1 MSDLQFASLGSG
13 SKGNG
18 TLIEADGTMILV
30 DCGFSMRE
38 TERRLQ
44 RLSRSVEQVTALL
57 VTHEH
62 GDHVSGVK
70 SLAKKYKIPVWSS
83 RGTAK
88 AAKLDELET
97 LGRWHCI
104 DIHQSF
110 EINAIQIQP
119 IPVPHDAKEP
129 CQFIFSDGDWRVGV
143 LTDTGSITTYIEEQY
158 SGCDAFIL
166 EANHDQEMLAQSAY
180 PNSLKRR
187 VGGNFGHLNNGQ
199 AKDLLNKIDIS
210 KLQYL
215 VASHISDK
223 NNTVALAR
231 DKMSE
236 ALDFDPSWI
245 HVASQDE
252 GLNWCKLRHQL

>member
-1 MSDLQFASLGSG
+1 MQFASLGSG
-13 SKGNG
+13 SKGNS
-18 TLIEADGTMILV
+18 TLIETDGTAILV

-44 RLSRSVEQVTALL
+44 RLTREIEQVSAIL

-62 GDHVSGVK
+62 GDHVRGVA
-70 SLAKKYKIPVWSS
+70 SLAKKYDIPVWSS

-88 AAKLDELET
+88 AAKLEDLKQ
-97 LGRWHCI
+97 WNCI
-104 DIHQSF
+104 DIHQQF
-110 EINAIQIQP
+110 EIDAIQIQP

-129 CQFIFSDGDWRVGV
+129 CQFIFSDGDWRLGV
-143 LTDTGSITTYIEEQY
+143 LTDTGSITPYIEEQY
-158 SGCDAFIL
+158 SACDAFIL
-166 EANHDQEMLAQSAY
+166 EANHDEEMLANGSY
-180 PNSLKRR
+180 PTSLKHR
-187 VGGNFGHLNNGQ
+187 VGGNYGHLNNGQ
-199 AKDLLNKIDIS
+199 AKDLLNAIDIS

-236 ALDFDPSWI
+236 ALDADASWI
-245 HVASQDE
+245 DIASQDE
-252 GLNWCKLRHQL
+252 GLDWRVLKHS

>member
-1 MSDLQFASLGSG
+1 MQFASLGSG
-13 SKGNG
+13 SRGNS
-18 TLIEADGTMILV
+18 TLIETDGTAILI

-44 RLSRSVEQVTALL
+44 RLSRDMQQVTAIL

-62 GDHVSGVK
+62 GDHVRGVA
-70 SLAKKYKIPVWSS
+70 SLAKKYDIPVWSS

-88 AAKLDELET
+88 VAKLEELQQ
-97 LGRWHCI
+97 WNCI
-104 DIHQSF
+104 DIHQVF
-110 EINAIQIQP
+110 EINNIQIQP

-129 CQFIFSDGDWRVGV
+129 CQFIFSDGDWRIGI
-143 LTDTGSITTYIEEQY
+143 LTDTGSITPYIEEQY
-158 SGCDAFIL
+158 SACDAFIL
-166 EANHDQEMLAQSAY
+166 EANHDEDMLANGSY
-180 PNSLKRR
+180 PTSLKHR
-187 VGGNFGHLNNGQ
+187 VGGDYGHLNNSQ
-199 AKDLLNKIDIS
+199 AKDLLNAIDIS

-236 ALDFDPSWI
+236 ALDADASWI
-245 HVASQDE
+245 DIASQEE
-252 GLNWCKLRHQL
+252 GLDWRVLKHSL

>member
-1 MSDLQFASLGSG
+1 MQLASLGSG
-13 SKGNG
+13 SRGNC
-18 TLIEADGTMILV
+18 TVIESQGATVLV

-44 RLSRSVEQVTALL
+44 RVKRDIKDISAIL

-62 GDHVSGVK
+62 GDHVRGVA
-70 SLAKKYKIPVWSS
+70 SLAKKYRLPVWSS

-88 AAKLDELET
+88 AAKLEVLADLN
-97 LGRWHCI
+97 LWHCI
-104 DIHQSF
+104 DIHKAF
-110 EINAIQIQP
+110 EIDGLQVQP

-129 CQFIFSDGDWRVGV
+129 CQFIFTDGDWRIGV
-143 LTDTGSITTYIEEQY
+143 LTDTGSITPYIEEQY
-158 SGCDAFIL
+158 SACDAFIL
-166 EANHDQEMLAQSAY
+166 EANHDEAMLANGAY
-180 PNSLKRR
+180 PPSLKQR
-187 VGGNFGHLNNGQ
+187 VGGNYGHLNNGQ
-199 AKDLLNKIDIS
+199 AKDLLSRIDTS

-236 ALDFDPSWI
+236 AIDADASWI
-245 HVASQDE
+245 DVASQDE
-252 GLNWCKLRHQL
+252 GLDWRVLKHS

>member
-1 MSDLQFASLGSG
+1 MQFASLGSG
-13 SKGNG
+13 SRGNCTLVEAGG
-18 TLIEADGTMILV
+18 TTILV

-44 RLSRSVEQVTALL
+44 RLSREIQEIDAIL

-62 GDHVSGVK
+62 GDHVRGVA
-70 SLAKKYKIPVWSS
+70 SLAKKYAIPVWSS

-88 AAKLDELET
+88 AAKLEGLAEL
-97 LGRWHCI
+97 GQWNCI
-104 DIHQSF
+104 DIHQQF
-110 EINAIQIQP
+110 EIGALQVQP
-119 IPVPHDAKEP
+119 VPVPHDAKEP
-129 CQFIFSDGDWRVGV
+129 CQFVFSDGDWRLGV
-143 LTDTGSITTYIEEQY
+143 LTDTGSITPYIEEQY

-166 EANHDQEMLAQSAY
+166 EANHDEEMLAQGAY
-180 PNSLKRR
+180 PNSLKQR
-187 VGGNFGHLNNGQ
+187 VGGNFGHLNNSQ
-199 AKDLLNKIDIS
+199 AKNLLDTIDIS

-236 ALDFDPSWI
+236 ALDADASWI
-245 HVASQDE
+245 DVASQDE
-252 GLNWCKLRHQL
+252 GLDWRVLMHHL

>member
-1 MSDLQFASLGSG
+1 MQFASLGSG
-13 SKGNG
+13 SRGNS
-18 TLIEADGTMILV
+18 TLIETDGTAILV

-44 RLSRSVEQVTALL
+44 RLSRDIQQVSAIL

-62 GDHVSGVK
+62 GDHVRGVA
-70 SLAKKYKIPVWSS
+70 SLSKKYDIPVWSS

-88 AAKLDELET
+88 AAKLEGLNELG
-97 LGRWHCI
+97 LWNCI
-104 DIHQSF
+104 DIHQNF
-110 EINAIQIQP
+110 EIDSLQIQP

-129 CQFIFSDGDWRVGV
+129 CQFIFSDGDWRLGV
-143 LTDTGSITTYIEEQY
+143 LTDTGSTTPYIEEQY

-166 EANHDQEMLAQSAY
+166 EANHDEGMLANGAY
-180 PNSLKRR
+180 PNSLKHR
-187 VGGNFGHLNNGQ
+187 VGGNFGHLNNRQ
-199 AKDLLNKIDIS
+199 AKDLLAAIDIS

-231 DKMSE
+231 NKMSE
-236 ALDFDPSWI
+236 ALDADASWI
-245 HVASQDE
+245 DVASQDE
-252 GLNWCKLRHQL
+252 GLDWRTLRHKL

>member
-1 MSDLQFASLGSG
+1 MQLASLGSG
-13 SKGNG
+13 SRGNC
-18 TLIEADGTMILV
+18 TLIEADGTTLLV

-44 RLSRSVEQVTALL
+44 RLSREIQQVTAIL

-62 GDHVSGVK
+62 GDHVRGVA
-70 SLAKKYKIPVWSS
+70 SLAKKYDIPIWSS

-88 AAKLDELET
+88 AAKLHELQQ
-97 LGRWHCI
+97 WNCI
-104 DIHQSF
+104 DIHKEF
-110 EINAIQIQP
+110 EINSIQIQP
-119 IPVPHDAKEP
+119 VPVPHDAKEP
-129 CQFIFSDGDWRVGV
+129 CQFVFGDGDWRIGV
-143 LTDTGSITTYIEEQY
+143 LTDTGSITPYIEEQY

-166 EANHDQEMLAQSAY
+166 EANHDQEMLANGSY
-180 PNSLKRR
+180 PPSLKHR
-187 VGGNFGHLNNGQ
+187 VAGDYGHLNNGQ
-199 AKDLLNKIDIS
+199 AKDLLNIIDIS

-236 ALDFDPSWI
+236 ALDTDASWI
-245 HVASQDE
+245 DVASQDE
-252 GLNWCKLRHQL
+252 GLDWRVLKHTL

>member
-1 MSDLQFASLGSG
+1 LQFASLGSG
-13 SKGNG
+13 SRGNS
-18 TLIEADGTMILV
+18 TLIEADGSAILV

-44 RLSRSVEQVTALL
+44 RLSRQIQQVTAIL

-62 GDHVSGVK
+62 GDHVRGVA
-70 SLAKKYKIPVWSS
+70 SLAKKYDIPVWSS

-88 AAKLDELET
+88 AAELEE
-97 LGRWHCI
+97 LQQWNCI
-104 DIHQSF
+104 DIHQEF
-110 EINAIQIQP
+110 VIDNIQIQP

-129 CQFIFSDGDWRVGV
+129 CQFIFSDGDWRIGL
-143 LTDTGSITTYIEEQY
+143 LTDTGSITPYIEQQY
-158 SGCDAFIL
+158 SACDAFIL
-166 EANHDQEMLAQSAY
+166 EANHDEEMLANGSY
-180 PNSLKRR
+180 PNSLKHR
-187 VGGNFGHLNNGQ
+187 VGGDYGHLNNSQ
-199 AKDLLNKIDIS
+199 AKDLLNTIDIS

-236 ALDFDPSWI
+236 ALDMDASWI
-245 HVASQDE
+245 DVASQDE
-252 GLNWCKLRHQL
+252 GLNWRVLKHTL

>member
-1 MSDLQFASLGSG
+1 LQFSSLGSG
-13 SKGNG
+13 SRGNS
-18 TLIEADGTMILV
+18 TLIETDGTAILV

-44 RLSRSVEQVTALL
+44 RLSREMKQVTAIL

-62 GDHVSGVK
+62 GDHVRGVA
-70 SLAKKYKIPVWSS
+70 SLSKKYKIPVWSS

-88 AAKLDELET
+88 AAKLEKLQH
-97 LGRWHCI
+97 WNCI
-104 DIHQSF
+104 DIHQTF
-110 EINAIQIQP
+110 EINSIQIQP

-129 CQFIFSDGDWRVGV
+129 CQFIFSDGDWRIGL
-143 LTDTGSITTYIEEQY
+143 LTDTGSITPYIEQQY
-158 SGCDAFIL
+158 SACDAFIL
-166 EANHDQEMLAQSAY
+166 EANHDEDMLAQGSY
-180 PNSLKRR
+180 PTSLKHR
-187 VGGNFGHLNNGQ
+187 VGGDYGHLNNGQ
-199 AKDLLNKIDIS
+199 AKDLLNAIDTS

-236 ALDFDPSWI
+236 ALDADASWI
-245 HVASQDE
+245 DVASQDE
-252 GLNWCKLRHQL
+252 GLGWRRLTRS

>member
-1 MSDLQFASLGSG
+1 MQFASLGSG
-13 SKGNG
+13 SRGNS
-18 TLIEADGTMILV
+18 TLIEVDGTAILV

-44 RLSRSVEQVTALL
+44 RLSREIQQVSAIL

-62 GDHVSGVK
+62 GDHVRGVA
-70 SLAKKYKIPVWSS
+70 SLAKKYDIPVWSS

-88 AAKLDELET
+88 AAKLEELKQ
-97 LGRWHCI
+97 WNCI
-104 DIHQSF
+104 DIHQEF
-110 EINAIQIQP
+110 EINSIQIQP

-129 CQFIFSDGDWRVGV
+129 CQFVFSDGDWRLGV
-143 LTDTGSITTYIEEQY
+143 LTDTGSITPYIEEQY
-158 SGCDAFIL
+158 SACDAFIL
-166 EANHDQEMLAQSAY
+166 EANHDEEMLANGSY
-180 PNSLKRR
+180 PASLKHR
-187 VGGNFGHLNNGQ
+187 VGGNYGHLNNSQ
-199 AKDLLNKIDIS
+199 AKDLLNAIDIS

-236 ALDFDPSWI
+236 ALDADASWI
-245 HVASQDE
+245 DIASQDE
-252 GLNWCKLRHQL
+252 GLDWRVLRHHV

>member
-1 MSDLQFASLGSG
+1 MQFASLGSG
-13 SKGNG
+13 SRGNC
-18 TLIEADGTMILV
+18 TLIEADGTTILV

-44 RLSRSVEQVTALL
+44 RLTREIKQVTAIL

-62 GDHVSGVK
+62 GDHVRGVA
-70 SLAKKYKIPVWSS
+70 SLARKYDIPIWSS

-88 AAKLDELET
+88 AAKLEELPQ
-97 LGRWHCI
+97 WNCI
-104 DIHQSF
+104 DIHQQF
-110 EINAIQIQP
+110 AINSIQIQP

-129 CQFIFSDGDWRVGV
+129 CQFIFSDGDWRLGV
-143 LTDTGSITTYIEEQY
+143 LTDTGSITPYIEEQY
-158 SGCDAFIL
+158 SACDGLIL
-166 EANHDQEMLAQSAY
+166 EANHDEEMLAKGSY
-180 PNSLKRR
+180 PHSLKQR
-187 VGGNFGHLNNGQ
+187 VAGNYGHLNNSQ
-199 AKDLLNKIDIS
+199 AKDLLNAIDIS

-236 ALDFDPSWI
+236 ALDAEASWI
-245 HVASQDE
+245 DVADQE
-252 GLNWCKLRHQL
+252 TGLDWRTLRHTL